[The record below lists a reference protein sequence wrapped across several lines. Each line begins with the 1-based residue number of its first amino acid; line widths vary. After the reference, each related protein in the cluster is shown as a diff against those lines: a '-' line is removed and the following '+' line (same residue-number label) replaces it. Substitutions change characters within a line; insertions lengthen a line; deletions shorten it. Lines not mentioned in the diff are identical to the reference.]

1 MPAWVRDPKTL
12 PKAALAEIVA
22 ELQVLLFADE
32 EAGGLVWDFD
42 KEVDGADLVDWTT
55 MLLKR
60 YDLVPLHGPRE
71 WSPKSRR
78 R

>member
-1 MPAWVRDPKTL
+1 MPAWVRDPKSL

-32 EAGGLVWDFD
+32 MPSGLVWDFD
-42 KEVDGADLVDWTT
+42 KEINGADLVDWTT
-55 MLLKR
+55 TLLR
-60 YDLVPLHGPRE
+60 NYDLAPLHGPRE